1 MLGAGLFYQSL
12 ARGSDRLRRAGL
24 VVIGLAVIKVF
35 SLDISGLTGLMRVFS
50 LLLPGLGLAGLAWL
64 NRWASARAR
73 QGWPMVWDRCSSK
86 RPRRRHRAAPVGR
99 PVGRHEYFWK
109 DERPVALRSLLT
121 RL

>member
-50 LLLPGLGLAGLAWL
+50 LLLPGLGLAGLPCL

-86 RPRRRHRAAPVGR
+86 RPRRRHRAAPSRG
-99 PVGRHEYFWK
+99 PSGGMSIFGKMK
-109 DERPVALRSLLT
+109 DQWLYARC
-121 RL
+121 